1 MIPYASQVRILYKAR
16 QKLCHLPVRNQ
27 EWYVIV
33 ALAITKAVNHGLPST
48 TIEAPMGVDVVEAKE
63 YLQGKGY
70 NVFVDE
76 YRGFTISWC

>member
-1 MIPYASQVRILYKAR
+1 MLPYARQVRILYKAR
-16 QKLCHLPVRNQ
+16 QKLAHLPVKNQ

-48 TIEAPMGVDVVEAKE
+48 TLEAPMGVDVTDAKE
-63 YLQGKGY
+63 YLQSAGY

-76 YRGFTISWC
+76 YRTFTISWD

>member
-1 MIPYASQVRILYKAR
+1 MLPYASQVRILYKAR
-16 QKLCHLPVRNQ
+16 QKLAHLPVKNQ

-48 TIEAPMGVDVVEAKE
+48 TLEAPMGVDVTDAKE
-63 YLQGKGY
+63 YLQSAGY

-76 YRGFTISWC
+76 YRTFTISWD

>member
-1 MIPYASQVRILYKAR
+1 MLPYASQVRILYKAR
-16 QKLCHLPVRNQ
+16 QKLVHLPVKNQ

-48 TIEAPMGVDVVEAKE
+48 TLEAPMGVDVTDAKE
-63 YLQGKGY
+63 YLQSAGY

-76 YRGFTISWC
+76 YRTFTISWD